1 MHITVPKGAAE
12 ILNRLH
18 REGYEAYVVGGCV
31 RDAMLGR
38 TPDDW
43 DITTNAS
50 PQEVK
55 QLFSHTIDTGIQ
67 HGTVTVMK
75 EHVGYEVTTYRVD
88 GVYEDHRRPSN
99 VSFTKSLK
107 EDMLRRDF
115 TINAMAYNEEEGVVD
130 YFEGQE
136 DLKRGIIRCVGE
148 ASHRFDE
155 DALRVLRA
163 MRFSA
168 QLDFTIDEKTL
179 AAMQE
184 KAEYLRDI
192 SAERIRVELTKLLL
206 SDHTDRLL
214 TVGYKTGITKVI
226 MPWFD
231 RMLAT
236 TQENPHHCYDVGR
249 HCLKAV
255 EQIPKTTVLRYAA
268 LLHDVAKPE
277 VKTTD
282 EHGVCH
288 FYQHAKESAE
298 MARQILRGLK
308 FDNDTVRRV
317 KELIYWHDYNWG
329 SSVNRNQVRRAASKI
344 GAGLYGGTVFAA
356 ACRLSGTKYLYA
368 EGEACAAG

>member
-1 MHITVPKGAAE
+1 MHVTVPKGAAE

-184 KAEYLRDI
+184 KAE
-192 SAERIRVELTKLLL
+192 
-206 SDHTDRLL
+206 
-214 TVGYKTGITKVI
+214 
-226 MPWFD
+226 
-231 RMLAT
+231 
-236 TQENPHHCYDVGR
+236 
-249 HCLKAV
+249 
-255 EQIPKTTVLRYAA
+255 
-268 LLHDVAKPE
+268 
-277 VKTTD
+277 
-282 EHGVCH
+282 
-288 FYQHAKESAE
+288 
-298 MARQILRGLK
+298 
-308 FDNDTVRRV
+308 
-317 KELIYWHDYNWG
+317 
-329 SSVNRNQVRRAASKI
+329 
-344 GAGLYGGTVFAA
+344 
-356 ACRLSGTKYLYA
+356 
-368 EGEACAAG
+368 